1 MEELLDDQ
9 LGGGDG
15 FDLGRYFR
23 ALLRRWWLILG
34 IFVGVSVPW
43 LLHLKNQPPMYEAE
57 VWISFEN
64 VTRAAPER
72 VIQSREMRLRSRT
85 FAEEVTAELGLT
97 LDLIQQ
103 EGQSEISR
111 QDVFSKFST
120 TKDPQEGT
128 YTLRFYK
135 NGTTAFYDGKQRVD
149 SLQTEMFV
157 NESVTYNEFT
167 FQLTSEITWQ
177 LPFIKFRV
185 KDFRNTVESLQNREQ
200 IRTNKPGN
208 LMRIT
213 LRDRNPFLAAQTV
226 NMLAAMFVD
235 KSLELGKE
243 RSRLISNY
251 LKDQLSIVQ
260 SELAKTDDAM
270 KSFRNTYMMGLNE
283 STRETITSINRIETR
298 LGGTRVNRDE
308 LRMLLNK
315 LDPNSQ
321 EFDSSISATYIYR
334 LISRHPVFRDSPDM
348 VLSRQELTDLD
359 ENLDEMLK
367 TYPRTNPSVMDI
379 QENIQLIETKI
390 TDLAE
395 AKIRELDNDIIESE
409 GQIVELHKDL
419 NTMPAEELRQ
429 IQLTRQRRM
438 NEEMN
443 DLYMRRYKE
452 ALISEAV
459 DSENISILDPAVIPE
474 KPIDAGHS
482 KKALMGL
489 SFGLM
494 LGVGCA
500 FFLELTD
507 RRIKTRDDV
516 KRYLRLPILGAIP
529 LVKFDEYE
537 LKDSEKAKSISSQI
551 VTHDYSPT
559 PVGEAYRAL
568 RTNLLFSKS
577 IGPIRTLVIGSV
589 SPGEGKSFTTANLA
603 ITLAQQKS
611 KTLLI
616 DADLRRGVLHN
627 SFNCPKK
634 PGLTNYLTG
643 VVPLEN
649 ALSETYIPNLSLITC
664 GSMIPNPSEVLG
676 SVRMRRF
683 IEGITKR
690 FDFIIFDTPPLMA
703 ASDAVILGTLVDGTA
718 IVIRSGRTNRDDIQ
732 KKLEVIQNVRARVLG
747 AVLNCAGVEVA
758 HDGYSYYRY

>member
-1 MEELLDDQ
+1 MEELLDEQ
-9 LGGGDG
+9 LGTGDG
-15 FDLGRYFR
+15 LDIGRYLR
-23 ALLRRWWLILG
+23 AFIRRWWIILI
-34 IFVGVSVPW
+34 IFLAISIPW
-43 LLHLKNQPPMYEAE
+43 LIHLQSQPPMYEAE

-64 VTRAAPER
+64 VTREAPER
-72 VIQSREMRLRSRT
+72 IIQGREMRLRSRT
-85 FAEEVTAELGLT
+85 FAEDVTADLGLT
-97 LDLIQQ
+97 LELIQQ
-103 EGQSEISR
+103 EDELQLTR
-111 QDVFSKFST
+111 QDVFTLFRTNKEP
-120 TKDPQEGT
+120 KPGV
-128 YTLRFYK
+128 YTLRFYP
-135 NGTTAFYDGKQRVD
+135 NGTTAFYAGNRKID
-149 SLQTEMFV
+149 SLKTETYID
-157 NESVTYNEFT
+157 SPVTHAGFT
-167 FQLTSEITWQ
+167 FQLKSDISWDRSMV
-177 LPFIKFRV
+177 KFRINN
-185 KDFRNTVESLQNREQ
+185 FRNTVESLQNREQ

-213 LRDRNPFLAAQTV
+213 LRDRNPVLAARTV
-226 NMLAAMFVD
+226 NMLADMFVE
-235 KSLELGKE
+235 KSLEMGKE
-243 RSRLISNY
+243 RSRLVSNY
-251 LKDQLSIVQ
+251 LKDQLAIVQ
-260 SELAKTDDAM
+260 RELTETDNAM
-270 KSFRNTYMMGLNE
+270 KSFRNTHLMGLNE
-283 STRETITSINRIETR
+283 TTRQTVERLDRIETR
-298 LGGTRVNRDE
+298 LRRLQANRDE
-308 LRMLLNK
+308 LSMLLSK
-315 LDPNSQ
+315 LNPNSP

-334 LISRHPVFRDSPDM
+334 LISQHSVFNNSQEM
-348 VLSRQELTDLD
+348 TLTRQELSDLD
-359 ENLDEMLK
+359 ESLEEMLE
-367 TYPRTNPSVMDI
+367 TYPVTNPAVMEI
-379 QENIQLIETKI
+379 QENIQILETKI
-390 TDLAE
+390 TELARAEIREIDSDVIEAEENLAE
-395 AKIRELDNDIIESE
+395 IQKSLDS
-409 GQIVELHKDL
+409 
-419 NTMPAEELRQ
+419 MPEEELRQ

-438 NEEMN
+438 NEEMH

-459 DSENISILDPAVIPE
+459 DSENISILDPAVVPDR
-474 KPIDAGHS
+474 PIDAGHS
-482 KKALMGL
+482 KKAIMGL
-489 SFGLM
+489 FLALM
-494 LGVGCA
+494 LGVGCV

-516 KRYLRLPILGAIP
+516 KRYLKLPILGAIP

-589 SPGEGKSFTTANLA
+589 SPGEGKSFTAANLA

-649 ALSETYIPNLSLITC
+649 VMNETYIPNLTLITC

-676 SVRMRRF
+676 SIRMRRF

-732 KKLEVIQNVRARVLG
+732 KKLEVIQNVRARVFG
-747 AVLNCAGVEVA
+747 AILNCAGVEVA
-758 HDGYSYYRY
+758 HEGYSYYRY